1 MDNSI
6 KLTEEQRERM
16 NKILDENFSKEQID
30 NLFKHFPEWEKII
43 KGDNHITLSKEEIS
57 TLNKIKDYLTEDEIN
72 RFFPKFKDILIKVNN
87 G

>member
-1 MDNSI
+1 MDSSI
-6 KLTEEQRERM
+6 KITEEQRGRM
-16 NKILDENFSKEQID
+16 NKTV
-30 NLFKHFPEWEKII
+30 
-43 KGDNHITLSKEEIS
+43 TLSKEEIT

>member
-1 MDNSI
+1 MDSSI
-6 KLTEEQRERM
+6 KIAEEQRGRM
-16 NKILDENFSKEQID
+16 NKTV
-30 NLFKHFPEWEKII
+30 
-43 KGDNHITLSKEEIS
+43 TLSKEEIT

>member
-1 MDNSI
+1 
-6 KLTEEQRERM
+6 M
-16 NKILDENFSKEQID
+16 NKT
-30 NLFKHFPEWEKII
+30 
-43 KGDNHITLSKEEIS
+43 ITLSKEEIS